1 MSGAQEIVQVEN
13 ADLGDV
19 EVNKVSLI
27 YQVEREGLDIAKRT
41 SPVKEIAKQTGK
53 ERELR
58 KVGEK
63 IGKATEVK

>member
-1 MSGAQEIVQVEN
+1 MAISEGFGVDLSGAQEIVQVEN

-41 SPVKEIAKQTGK
+41 SPVKEIAKIAKGRRESS
-53 ERELR
+53 ER
-58 KVGEK
+58 
-63 IGKATEVK
+63 

>member
-1 MSGAQEIVQVEN
+1 MAISEGYGVDLSGAQEIVQVEN

-41 SPVKEIAKQTGK
+41 SPVKEIAKIAKGRRESS
-53 ERELR
+53 ER
-58 KVGEK
+58 
-63 IGKATEVK
+63 